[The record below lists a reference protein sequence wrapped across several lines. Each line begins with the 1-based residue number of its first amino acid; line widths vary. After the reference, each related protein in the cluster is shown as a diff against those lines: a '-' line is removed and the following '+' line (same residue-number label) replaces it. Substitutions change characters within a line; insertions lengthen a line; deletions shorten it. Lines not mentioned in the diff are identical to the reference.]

1 MLPLVALA
9 GPCIPGLGRGQRGQ
23 DLPPQEQLWDHWVLR
38 ACNFTHFRFDRSLT
52 PTFVNVSAIKTNS
65 RPILAQTFRDCSHH
79 KTNWFHRVPNSVGWV
94 GRCLMN
100 GVPGVGRVQ
109 LGTILGQ
116 NSLLICCHSG
126 EKLCWPARSCET
138 RGGRMGESSN
148 SPKLWFCADFF
159 YIFSIL

>member
-52 PTFVNVSAIKTNS
+52 PPTFVNVSAIKTNS

-138 RGGRMGESSN
+138 RGGMGESSN